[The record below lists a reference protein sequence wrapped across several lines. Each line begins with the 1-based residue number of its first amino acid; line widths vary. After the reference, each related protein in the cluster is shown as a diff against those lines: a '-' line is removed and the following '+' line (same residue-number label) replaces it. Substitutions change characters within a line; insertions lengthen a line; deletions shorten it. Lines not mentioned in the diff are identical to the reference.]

1 MTGAEAALLAAVGG
15 LLNLDRAAVLQSMAS
30 RPLVGATVAGAV
42 VGEAGL
48 GLLCG
53 ALLELLWLLDLPVG
67 ASIPQDEALAGILA
81 AVLAA
86 AAPAGWSLYARAGA
100 GVVLAVPFGV
110 LGRWVDLRVRRG
122 NEALAERALQDPA
135 ALGRCHWTGVA
146 RFFGAGA
153 ANVLAGTAAAAWVA
167 RPALA
172 AAPPWVP
179 AAAELTEAL
188 LPLVG
193 AAAVLGATRPWS
205 SWGLFAGGLA
215 AGAGFGRWRRGAPWQ
230 P

>member
-1 MTGAEAALLAAVGG
+1 MTGAEAVALAAVGG
-15 LLNLDRAAVLQSMAS
+15 LLNLDRAAVFQSMAS

-42 VGEAGL
+42 VGQAGL

-67 ASIPQDEALAGILA
+67 ASIPQDEALAGLMA
-81 AVLAA
+81 AVFAA
-86 AAPAGWSLYARAGA
+86 AAPAGWSLYARAGV
-100 GVVLAVPFGV
+100 GVLLAVPFGA

-122 NEALAERALQDPA
+122 NEALAERALRDPA
-135 ALGRCHWTGVA
+135 ALARCHWTGVG

-153 ANVLAGTAAAAWVA
+153 ANAAAGAAVATWVVRPVLAV
-167 RPALA
+167 
-172 AAPPWVP
+172 APPWVP
-179 AAAELTEAL
+179 VAAELVEAL
-188 LPLVG
+188 LPVVG

-205 SWGLFAGGLA
+205 SWGLFAGGLV
-215 AGAGFGRWRRGAPWQ
+215 AGAGFGRWRRGTPWQ